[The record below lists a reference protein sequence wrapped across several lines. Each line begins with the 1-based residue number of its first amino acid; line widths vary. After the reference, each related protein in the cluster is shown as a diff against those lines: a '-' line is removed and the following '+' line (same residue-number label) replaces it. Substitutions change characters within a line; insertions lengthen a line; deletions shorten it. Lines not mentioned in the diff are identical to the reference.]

1 MRDMQIMVN
10 DEAVF
15 VLFLKLD
22 MGLQEIS
29 PDFDKV
35 MRRSIDDTE
44 SYEREFSLFKRRF
57 RCPASP
63 KKEKSN
69 VIRLWRQTNNKLGP
83 FI

>member
-29 PDFDKV
+29 PNFDKV
-35 MRRSIDDTE
+35 MRWSNRDDTE
-44 SYEREFSLFKRRF
+44 SYEREFSLFRRRF

-63 KKEKSN
+63 KKEKSK
-69 VIRLWRQTNNKLGP
+69 VIRYGDRLIVN
-83 FI
+83 

>member
-10 DEAVF
+10 DETVF
-15 VLFLKLD
+15 VLSLKLY

-35 MRRSIDDTE
+35 MRWSNRDDTE
-44 SYEREFSLFKRRF
+44 SYEREFSLFRRRF

-63 KKEKSN
+63 KKEKSK
-69 VIRLWRQTNNKLGP
+69 VIRYGDRLIVN
-83 FI
+83 

>member
-1 MRDMQIMVN
+1 MRDMQIMVI

-29 PDFDKV
+29 LNFDKV
-35 MRRSIDDTE
+35 MRWSNRDDTAV

-63 KKEKSN
+63 KKEKSK
-69 VIRLWRQTNNKLGP
+69 VIRYGDRIIVN
-83 FI
+83 

>member
-22 MGLQEIS
+22 MDLQEIS

-35 MRRSIDDTE
+35 MRWAWSNRDDTE

-57 RCPASP
+57 RYPASP

-69 VIRLWRQTNNKLGP
+69 VIRYGDRLIVN
-83 FI
+83 